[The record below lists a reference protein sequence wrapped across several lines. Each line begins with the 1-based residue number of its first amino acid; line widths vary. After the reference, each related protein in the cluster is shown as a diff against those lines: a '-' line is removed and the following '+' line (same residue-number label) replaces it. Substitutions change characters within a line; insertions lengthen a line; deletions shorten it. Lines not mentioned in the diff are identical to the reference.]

1 MARKLSQPVISNAK
15 WEKKNL
21 TNNEFTLKIILEQKK
36 KLTESH

>member
-15 WEKKNL
+15 MGEKNL

-36 KLTESH
+36 N